1 MFEGVGRGRKVRK
14 NAEAG
19 SILVSLL
26 LNGSLIGA
34 ILWSGVQAATEV
46 LEEEEPIEVTFIDEA
61 VAPAPPPP
69 PPPPAG
75 RKRSVVPTE
84 PQPQPEEVEREV
96 EDLKEVTEKPPP
108 DEGTYGVEGGVEG
121 GVVGGVVGG
130 VLGGVPGGQLGGPP
144 VRAVHWSEVQVKK
157 RVQPKMPD
165 AAKEL
170 GLSEERCQVRFY
182 IDEKG
187 EPYDVRI
194 EACPAIYQQSALE
207 AAWGWRFYPMKVE
220 GQKVKAQFVLTIVY
234 RLK

>member
-1 MFEGVGRGRKVRK
+1 MFEGVGRGRKGRRK
-14 NAEAG
+14 AEAG

-26 LNGSLIGA
+26 LNGSLVAG
-34 ILWSGVQAATEV
+34 ILWSGVQAAEEV
-46 LEEEEPIEVTFIDEA
+46 LEEEEPIEVTFVDE
-61 VAPAPPPP
+61 VAAAPPPP

-75 RKRSVVPTE
+75 HRKTPVDVKE

-96 EDLKEVTEKPPP
+96 EELKEVTEEPPP
-108 DEGTYGVEGGVEG
+108 DDGGYGVEGGVEG

-144 VRAVHWSEVQVKK
+144 VRAVHWSEVEVKK

-170 GLSEERCQVRFY
+170 GLSEERCQVRFF

-194 EACPAIYQQSALE
+194 ETCPAIYQQSALE

-220 GQKVKAQFVLTIVY
+220 GQKVRAQFVLTIVY